1 MRSRILFEETRP
13 SRKEN
18 LEELKNALEAHELVK
33 IYESCLEALEG
44 VRRDAMNKL
53 IKDFYS
59 EYRDQYLA
67 GRVVKEE
74 YSDSIEDVNIY
85 VSTLHEDI
93 VICASM
99 CVSFVRLADSNSL
112 KNPLEKVAL
121 DRGSAEITRTLRLKV
136 RANDAISFKKYE
148 KLDSFYFEDQGVIK
162 EVGMK
167 VDSVLMNY
175 IANNIVFHTKPED

>member
-1 MRSRILFEETRP
+1 MRSRILFEETNP

-18 LEELKNALEAHELVK
+18 LEELKNALEAQELVK
-33 IYESCLEALEG
+33 IYEACLEELEG

-53 IKDFYS
+53 IKDFYN

-85 VSTLHEDI
+85 VSTLRDDI

-99 CVSFVRLADSNSL
+99 CVSFVRLSDSNGL
-112 KNPLEKVAL
+112 KNPFEKVAV
-121 DRGSAEITRTLRLKV
+121 DMGSVEITRVLRLKAGDKDSV
-136 RANDAISFKKYE
+136 SFKKYK
-148 KLDSFYFEDQGVIK
+148 KLDGLYFEDPDVIK

-167 VDSVLMNY
+167 VESALMHY

>member
-1 MRSRILFEETRP
+1 MRSRILFAETSP

-18 LEELKNALEAHELVK
+18 LEELKNYLETHELVK
-33 IYESCLEALEG
+33 VYESCLDALEG

-53 IKDFYS
+53 IKDFYN
-59 EYRDQYLA
+59 EYRDHYLA

-85 VSTLHEDI
+85 VSTLHDDI
-93 VICASM
+93 VIFAST
-99 CVSFVRLADSNSL
+99 CVRFVRLADSKGL
-112 KNPLEKVAL
+112 INPLEKVAI
-121 DRGSAEITRTLRLKV
+121 DRGSAEITRILRLKV
-136 RANDAISFKKYE
+136 GANDAISFKKCV

-175 IANNIVFHTKPED
+175 ITNNIVFHTKPED

>member
-1 MRSRILFEETRP
+1 MRSIILFGETKP
-13 SRKEN
+13 SKKES
-18 LEELKNALEAHELVK
+18 LEELKNALETHELVK
-33 IYESCLEALEG
+33 VYESCLDALEE

-53 IKDFYS
+53 IKDFYN

-85 VSTLHEDI
+85 VSTLHDDI
-93 VICASM
+93 VIYASM
-99 CVSFVRLADSNSL
+99 CVSFVRLSDSNGL
-112 KNPLEKVAL
+112 KNPFEKVAV
-121 DRGSAEITRTLRLKV
+121 DRGFAEITRRLRLK
-136 RANDAISFKKYE
+136 AGDNDVISFKKYE
-148 KLDSFYFEDQGVIK
+148 KLDGFYFKDPDVIK

-167 VDSVLMNY
+167 VESVLMHY

>member
-1 MRSRILFEETRP
+1 MRSRILFEETNP

-18 LEELKNALEAHELVK
+18 LEELKNALEAQELVK
-33 IYESCLEALEG
+33 IYEGCLEALEG

-53 IKDFYS
+53 IKDFYN

-85 VSTLHEDI
+85 VSTLHNDI

-99 CVSFVRLADSNSL
+99 CVSFVRLSDSNGL
-112 KNPLEKVAL
+112 KNPFEKVAV
-121 DRGSAEITRTLRLKV
+121 DRGSAEITRTLRLKAGV
-136 RANDAISFKKYE
+136 DDAISFKKYE
-148 KLDSFYFEDQGVIK
+148 KLDGFYFEDQNVIK

-167 VDSVLMNY
+167 VESMLIHY